1 MLYQTNPNNVQIIH
15 DYSKWQY
22 EWSDNNMLFS
32 DHHMLSCVTCNWPIF
47 SHTCI
52 LAAEVS
58 LECCVCNAGEDI
70 VFRATQVMESFKCSK
85 GCSCK
90 LQTSDVASPG
100 AYNSCIGISDLAEED
115 GRTGRTAKFK
125 ADDWEIIRGL
135 RQKSAKPVEPFT
147 LRYS

>member
-1 MLYQTNPNNVQIIH
+1 MYRLFMIYSWLFMII
-15 DYSKWQY
+15 QN
-22 EWSDNNMLFS
+22 DNMNDPQPCSFLIITCSHVSHAIGLF
-32 DHHMLSCVTCNWPIF
+32 
-47 SHTCI
+47 CI

-70 VFRATQVMESFKCSK
+70 VFRATKVMESSKCSK
-85 GCSCK
+85 GFPCK

-100 AYNSCIGISDLAEED
+100 AYNSCIGISDLAQED

-135 RQKSAKPVEPFT
+135 RQKSAKLVEPFT